1 MFLAA
6 VFEKSATYHLEK
18 KTHSRKSI
26 WRAKLKAKIEKK
38 RQLGT
43 LVFFCKEEEKKTP
56 EDVADLTGI

>member
-1 MFLAA
+1 MFLAF
-6 VFEKSATYHLEK
+6 FEKSAKYHLEK
-18 KTHSRKSI
+18 KRILETQSGLQ
-26 WRAKLKAKIEKK
+26 KLKAKIEKK